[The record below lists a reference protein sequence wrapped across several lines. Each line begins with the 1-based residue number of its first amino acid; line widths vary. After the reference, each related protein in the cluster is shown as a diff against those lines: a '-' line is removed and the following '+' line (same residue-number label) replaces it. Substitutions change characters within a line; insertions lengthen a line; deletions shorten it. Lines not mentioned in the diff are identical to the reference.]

1 MRKRPTL
8 ARAGRLNG
16 RKMNMKAMLVT
27 TISMPSPMGS
37 ARLNTNTMK
46 KIMPGPRRKQ
56 NSSLP

>member
-8 ARAGRLNG
+8 ARRYAGRLNG

-37 ARLNTNTMK
+37 ACWNRNAVK
-46 KIMPGPRRKQ
+46 KMMPGPRRK
-56 NSSLP
+56 